1 MIHGFL
7 FGLGLA
13 AAFIIVGSVLHRGLG
28 RTIGGLLKVVFIG
41 AAALAAAMVIAVL
54 LFRLIVVSNQPES
67 QASARAPAASWLDDP
82 PPQRPRP

>member
-28 RTIGGLLKVVFIG
+28 RTVGGLLKVVFIG
-41 AAALAAAMVIAVL
+41 AAALATAMVIAVL
-54 LFRLIVVSNQPES
+54 LFRLIAVGNQPAP
-67 QASARAPAASWLDDP
+67 QAASARAPTANWLTEE
-82 PPQRPRP
+82 QAK

>member
-28 RTIGGLLKVVFIG
+28 RTIGGIFKLALWSAVTVAAFAVV
-41 AAALAAAMVIAVL
+41 VAV
-54 LFRLIVVSNQPES
+54 LFRLIAVGNQPGPQE
-67 QASARAPAASWLDDP
+67 SARVPASNWLNEP
-82 PPQRPRP
+82 EPAGCR